1 VKIVFILMLVLFVH
15 GEPKK
20 GLTDAFETIVN
31 CEAVRD
37 QVLKDAKTSDM
48 DVHAECIK
56 VEHKA
61 EQKVAKPK
69 PKAESNS

>member
-1 VKIVFILMLVLFVH
+1 VKIVFILMLVLFVD

-20 GLTDAFETIVN
+20 GLVD

-37 QVLKDAKTSDM
+37 QILKEAKTSDL

-56 VEHKA
+56 VEHK
-61 EQKVAKPK
+61 VAKPK
-69 PKAESNS
+69 LKAESNS